1 MKNIYLIVLLLIIIL
16 FVIYIPPLESFSII
30 EGANGGG
37 GGGRGGGGR
46 GGGGRG
52 GGGRGGG
59 GRGGGGRGGRGH
71 HGHHHSG
78 RRRWYG
84 GNWGYRYNRPPRLG
98 YYPRYVPWWTSMY
111 WFGNDCKD
119 GCTNIGNNNWGCQYP
134 GYGVD
139 DCIFASDCYG
149 CGI

>member
-16 FVIYIPPLESFSII
+16 F
-30 EGANGGG
+30 
-37 GGGRGGGGR
+37 
-46 GGGGRG
+46 
-52 GGGRGGG
+52 
-59 GRGGGGRGGRGH
+59 
-71 HGHHHSG
+71 
-78 RRRWYG
+78 G

-149 CGI
+149 CGW

>member
-1 MKNIYLIVLLLIIIL
+1 MKNIYLIVLSLILIL
-16 FVIYIPPLESFSII
+16 FVIYIPPLDSFSII
-30 EGANGGG
+30 EGVGG

-46 GGGGRG
+46 GGRG
-52 GGGRGGG
+52 GGGRG

-71 HGHHHSG
+71 HGHHHSSG
-78 RRRWYG
+78 RRWYG
-84 GNWGYRYNRPPRLG
+84 GNWGYRYRRPPMVG

-134 GYGVD
+134 GNGPE
-139 DCIFASDCYG
+139 DCIFARDCYG
-149 CGI
+149 CG

>member
-1 MKNIYLIVLLLIIIL
+1 MKKSYIIILLLLIIL
-16 FVIYIPPLESFSII
+16 FVVYIPPIESFSII
-30 EGANGGG
+30 EGA
-37 GGGRGGGGR
+37 
-46 GGGGRG
+46 
-52 GGGRGGG
+52 G
-59 GRGGGGRGGRGH
+59 GRGGGGRGGRGGGGH
-71 HGHHHSG
+71 HGHHHSSG
-78 RRRWYG
+78 RRWYG

>member
-1 MKNIYLIVLLLIIIL
+1 MKNIYLIVLSLIIIL

-30 EGANGGG
+30 EGVGGG

-52 GGGRGGG
+52 GGGRG
-59 GRGGGGRGGRGH
+59 H
-71 HGHHHSG
+71 HGHHHSSG
-78 RRRWYG
+78 RRWYG

-134 GYGVD
+134 GNGPD
-139 DCIFASDCYG
+139 DCIFARDCYG
-149 CGI
+149 CGW

>member
-1 MKNIYLIVLLLIIIL
+1 
-16 FVIYIPPLESFSII
+16 
-30 EGANGGG
+30 
-37 GGGRGGGGR
+37 
-46 GGGGRG
+46 
-52 GGGRGGG
+52 
-59 GRGGGGRGGRGH
+59 
-71 HGHHHSG
+71 
-78 RRRWYG
+78 
-84 GNWGYRYNRPPRLG
+84 
-98 YYPRYVPWWTSMY
+98 MY